1 MKLIECDDDVHEEPK
16 ARARLPR
23 ALYIKCNH
31 GRSLLRINYLKNS
44 ALRRLDVTCPTN
56 HIENEY

>member
-1 MKLIECDDDVHEEPK
+1 MKLMECVDDVHEEPK

-31 GRSLLRINYLKNS
+31 GRSLFRINYLKIPLS
-44 ALRRLDVTCPTN
+44 
-56 HIENEY
+56 EG